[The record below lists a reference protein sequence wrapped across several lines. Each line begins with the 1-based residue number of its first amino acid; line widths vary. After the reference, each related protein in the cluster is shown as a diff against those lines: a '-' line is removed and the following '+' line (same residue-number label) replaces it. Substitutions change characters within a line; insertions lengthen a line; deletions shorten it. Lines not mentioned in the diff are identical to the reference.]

1 MGFFIFFLEFFT
13 QMIVK
18 KSVLLQQIFLMK
30 KHIPNIIT
38 CCNLVSGCFS
48 ILFATRGMLEVAS
61 MMILLSATFDFFDGF
76 AARMLHVQS
85 PMGVDMDSLA
95 DVVSFGVAPTTI
107 AFTFLT
113 QLLGT
118 LPPEVRSSWVGLLP
132 FCVFVVPA
140 LSAFRLARFNHDER
154 QHEEFRGL
162 ATPANALFIGFLH
175 FSARSISIFNN
186 FWLVLALVLIFAV
199 MLLTDVP
206 MFSLKFKNFHFK
218 ENLVRYIFLFI
229 AAILLI
235 IFKFGACPIIIL
247 VYILISLIRIP
258 IKHYSHE

>member
-1 MGFFIFFLEFFT
+1 
-13 QMIVK
+13 
-18 KSVLLQQIFLMK
+18 
-30 KHIPNIIT
+30 
-38 CCNLVSGCFS
+38 
-48 ILFATRGMLEVAS
+48 MLGVAS
-61 MMILLSATFDFFDGF
+61 MLILLSATFDFFDGF
-76 AARMLHVQS
+76 SARMLHVQS

-107 AFTFLT
+107 VFVFLT

-118 LPPEVRSSWVGLLP
+118 LPPEIRDGWVQYLP

-140 LSAFRLARFNHDER
+140 MSAFRLAKFNHDER

-175 FSARSISIFNN
+175 FSARAIPIFNH

-199 MLLTDVP
+199 LLLTDVP

-218 ENLVRYIFLFI
+218 ENMVRYIFLGV
-229 AAILLI
+229 ALILFI
-235 IFKFGACPIIIL
+235 IFRFGACPIIIL
-247 VYILISLIRIP
+247 VYILTSLLRIP
-258 IKHYSHE
+258 IKHYVHE